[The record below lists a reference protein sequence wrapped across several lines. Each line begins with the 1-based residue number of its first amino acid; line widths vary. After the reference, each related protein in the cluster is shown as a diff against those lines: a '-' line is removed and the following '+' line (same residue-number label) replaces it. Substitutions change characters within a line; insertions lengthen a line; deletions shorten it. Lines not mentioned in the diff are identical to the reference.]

1 TPWPLRRAVRLAC
14 PESRSPCR
22 LGRRDALPYAAAMGC
37 LKNKR
42 NLEAVAV
49 SINIPPLPG
58 FSAKLITIVS
68 IFAFQI
74 LVALDRNVRA
84 PLPFSDPD
92 EGADWQEIEQWN
104 QIFRRHVNASL
115 RNGASQSH

>member
-1 TPWPLRRAVRLAC
+1 MFIEMSTVQHLFLFFRHPWPLRRAVRLAC

-22 LGRRDALPYAAAMGC
+22 LGRPRRTALRSGHGC
-37 LKNKR
+37 LKNKK

-74 LVALDRNVRA
+74 LVALEGKECPRAALNSTDR
-84 PLPFSDPD
+84 
-92 EGADWQEIEQWN
+92 
-104 QIFRRHVNASL
+104 
-115 RNGASQSH
+115 